1 MTSSFTA
8 LSQAFSGLS
17 RRERIAIGCAVLLV
31 GLAVGWLVLV
41 APALK
46 VLARS
51 NAEHRLLDQKVQQ
64 LQIMAQEA
72 KLLRAASPMNTADA
86 AAALQAAVKARLGTQ
101 SQITIT
107 GDRANLS
114 LRGVSPEALSQWLAE
129 ARTGAQ
135 SKPTDARLTR
145 SGKDWDG
152 NLVMQLPTRD
162 TP

>member
-1 MTSSFTA
+1 MTNAFSAFR
-8 LSQAFSGLS
+8 QAFISLS
-17 RRERIAIGCAVLLV
+17 RRERIAVACAVLFV
-31 GLAVGWLVLV
+31 CLAVGWMVLI

-46 VLARS
+46 VLASS
-51 NAEHRLLDQKVQQ
+51 NAEHQLLDQKIQR
-64 LQIMAQEA
+64 LQSMAQEA

-86 AAALQAAVKARLGTQ
+86 ATALQAATKARLGAQ

-114 LRGVSPEALSQWLAE
+114 LRGVSPEALAQWLAE
-129 ARTGAQ
+129 ARNGAQ
-135 SKPTDARLTR
+135 SKPIDARLTR

-162 TP
+162 AQ